1 MPVAGVRQPGEHE
14 GGGQKEGEGRI
25 ADGHEGQGE
34 QCQGK
39 QSRRG
44 GKLRVERPGQYRGQ
58 NAAAHSAADAF
69 EPAAQGA
76 GDMGLEHDERG
87 HQQPVAMVDV
97 EEQDEGDIEAADERN
112 PDGVAQGER
121 GAGQVGGQQVEVQAL
136 AKLADALVH
145 IAEMPDGGQ
154 RPAGTE
160 AFAEAYLSGTFN
172 GGFKQG
178 GRLGDLGEQKAP
190 AGIDL
195 AETSLKKVGQLLHLL
210 ALQPCRFDGVTAAAH
225 QQSGYPEL
233 GGAQLVEAGNAA
245 FHTGGGGGGVSGLR
259 LKVLGEGD
267 GAGDEHVGV
276 FKQDDQMMAGGGF
289 GEMLGADIGHGV
301 PSMLDGAADAV
312 LVMPGEAVPEGGAL
326 LVAAGEIGHGTE
338 EGGQF
343 AITVADGGAGR
354 GGKRPEATGRGRAR
368 QPRRRRRAAGAP
380 SPWLRASWR
389 RECRLRR

>member
-1 MPVAGVRQPGEHE
+1 M
-14 GGGQKEGEGRI
+14 
-25 ADGHEGQGE
+25 
-34 QCQGK
+34 
-39 QSRRG
+39 
-44 GKLRVERPGQYRGQ
+44 
-58 NAAAHSAADAF
+58 
-69 EPAAQGA
+69 
-76 GDMGLEHDERG
+76 
-87 HQQPVAMVDV
+87 
-97 EEQDEGDIEAADERN
+97 
-112 PDGVAQGER
+112 AQGER

-136 AKLADALVH
+136 AKLANALVH
-145 IAEMPDGGQ
+145 IAEVPDGGQ

-210 ALQPCRFDGVTAAAH
+210 ALQPCHFDGVTAAAH

-259 LKVLGEGD
+259 LKVFGEGD

-276 FKQDDQMMAGGGF
+276 FKQDDQMMACGGF

-343 AITVADGGAGR
+343 AIAVADGGAG
-354 GGKRPEATGRGRAR
+354 GAVSVQRPQEEGEHGS
-368 QPRRRRRAAGAP
+368 PGAAGEQQERPAHGFAP
-380 SPWLRASWR
+380 VWR